1 MDRIVEVPSIVS
13 LLEDNTLSNKL
24 DLTSPLAVKVQR
36 KETNLLTEKI
46 EIASLKT
53 DLSRVQDDIDAR
65 NHHHYF

>member
-13 LLEDNTLSNKL
+13 LLEDNTLSI
-24 DLTSPLAVKVQR
+24 KVQR